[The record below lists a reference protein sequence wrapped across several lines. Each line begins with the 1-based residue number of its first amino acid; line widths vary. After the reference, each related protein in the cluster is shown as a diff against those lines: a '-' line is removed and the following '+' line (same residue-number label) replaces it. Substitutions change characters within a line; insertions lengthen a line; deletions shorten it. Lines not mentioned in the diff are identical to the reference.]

1 MEIEAAILLITPIL
15 RISRIDVK
23 KQPDQNG
30 YSQKKK
36 KSTIHFKNV
45 LEKEI
50 VELGSRISVRI

>member
-1 MEIEAAILLITPIL
+1 MGMKAAILLIAPIL

-23 KQPDQNG
+23 KQPNQNG

-36 KSTIHFKNV
+36 KSTIHFKNA

-50 VELGSRISVRI
+50 VELGSKISVRI